1 MNIIFSNKFCTNIPC
16 DTIKKQPGAARL
28 FYNELIKPFSM
39 EYAFFIGT
47 LICMRAEIVTLR
59 LNQVSRQNSG
69 TIAIVVGNSR
79 REGWNRNTILH
90 CICNHIAQRLLII
103 IGDLL
108 EVRRQQQVGN
118 ARILLIGISDLLQE
132 LSTDDAACTEDFSNF
147 AVVQIPVV
155 FIRRSTELGRNL
167 ERKRRFCPDRER
179 DVLSQ

>member
-1 MNIIFSNKFCTNIPC
+1 
-16 DTIKKQPGAARL
+16 
-28 FYNELIKPFSM
+28 M
-39 EYAFFIGT
+39 EYTFFIST

-59 LNQVSRQNSG
+59 LNQVSRQYSG

-79 REGWNRNTILH
+79 REGGNRNTILH
-90 CICNHIAQRLLII
+90 SVCNHIAQRLLII

-118 ARILLIGISDLLQE
+118 TRILLIGISDLLQE

-155 FIRRSTELGRNL
+155 FIRRSTELGETL
-167 ERKRRFCPDRER
+167 SVR
-179 DVLSQ
+179 DDFAQIESATNFLNELCFITSSLRVRPGKNFRSSNTLVFQGGDIASKD